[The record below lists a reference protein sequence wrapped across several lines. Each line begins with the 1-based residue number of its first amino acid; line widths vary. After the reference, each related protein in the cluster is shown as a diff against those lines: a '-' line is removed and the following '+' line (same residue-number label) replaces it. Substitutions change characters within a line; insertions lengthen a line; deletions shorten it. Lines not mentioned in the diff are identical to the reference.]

1 METKANHLA
10 VGVFVLVALAGFF
23 AFVMWLGKTEID
35 REVDAYHIYFRGSVS
50 GLTSSSTVRYRGV
63 PVGSVTDIVIDPNN
77 SEQVLVTIEV
87 TGGTPIKEDATASLE
102 MQGITGLVNVQISGG
117 AKESPRLVAEQGQP
131 LPVVASVP
139 SALEALFENIPRA
152 IVRFTDLVERATL
165 LLSDENMEAITDT
178 LQSVRRLG
186 NTMAES
192 SDDVEA
198 LTADV
203 AATAAEIRRAAE
215 EMNLLVADIRERV
228 PALLD
233 ATTSTLSA
241 AEGAFDSVSA
251 NVDTLTGEAQTT
263 LGQLRANADT
273 LTRETQQTMGQVRES
288 AETLTAETTA
298 TLREMREST
307 DQLASEAQPTL
318 RQFRESAETLTSEAE
333 LTMRQ
338 LRESAEA
345 LTAEAVPTLRQVRES
360 AETLTAE
367 AGPTLRQF
375 RESAVTLTDESQLTL
390 RQIRETTDAVGTEAE
405 LALREARESVGA
417 LTGDARIA
425 MQDIRKT
432 AKTLADTAEDLQLIV
447 AENREAFRDF
457 SNEGLYEM
465 SRFLVEARE
474 LVAGLTIIVD
484 RFEADPARFLFG
496 DSQAGYEPQ

>member
-10 VGVFVLVALAGFF
+10 VGVFVLVAVAGFF

-102 MQGITGLVNVQISGG
+102 MQGITGLVNVQLGGG
-117 AKESPRLVAEQGQP
+117 AKESPRLVAKEAQP
-131 LPVVASVP
+131 LPVIASVP
-139 SALEALFENIPRA
+139 SAIEALFEDIPRA

-165 LLSDENMEAITDT
+165 LLSDENMQAITDT

-186 NTMAES
+186 DTLAES
-192 SDDVEA
+192 SDDVGA

-215 EMNLLVADIRERV
+215 EMNTLVADIRERV

-233 ATTSTLSA
+233 TTTATLSA
-241 AEGAFDSVSA
+241 AEGAFSAVSA
-251 NVDTLTGEAQTT
+251 NIDTLTGEAQAS
-263 LGQLRANADT
+263 LSQLRAN
-273 LTRETQQTMGQVRES
+273 

-298 TLREMREST
+298 TLREVRESANR
-307 DQLASEAQPTL
+307 LASEAEPTL

-333 LTMRQ
+333 LTLRQ

-345 LTAEAVPTLRQVRES
+345 LTAEAVPTLRQMRES

-367 AGPTLRQF
+367 AAPTLRQF
-375 RESAVTLTDESQLTL
+375 RESAATLTGESQLTL
-390 RQIRETTDAVGTEAE
+390 RQIRQTTDAVGAEAE
-405 LALREARESVGA
+405 LALREVRQSAAA

-425 MQDIRKT
+425 MQDFRKT
-432 AKTLADTAEDLQLIV
+432 AATLADTAEDLQLIV
-447 AENREAFRDF
+447 SENREAFRDF
-457 SNEGLYEM
+457 SNEGLYEL

-474 LVAGLTIIVD
+474 LVGGLTLIVQ

-496 DSQAGYEPQ
+496 DSQAGFEPQ

>member
-10 VGVFVLVALAGFF
+10 VGVFVLVAVAGFF

-102 MQGITGLVNVQISGG
+102 MQGITGLVNVQLGGG
-117 AKESPRLVAEQGQP
+117 AKESPRLVAKEAQP
-131 LPVVASVP
+131 LPVIASVP
-139 SALEALFENIPRA
+139 SAIEALFEDIPRA
-152 IVRFTDLVERATL
+152 IVRFTDLIERATL
-165 LLSDENMEAITDT
+165 LLSDENMQAITDT

-186 NTMAES
+186 DTLAES
-192 SDDVEA
+192 SDDVGA

-215 EMNLLVADIRERV
+215 EMNTLVADIRERV
-228 PALLD
+228 PAMLD
-233 ATTSTLSA
+233 TTTATLSA
-241 AEGAFDSVSA
+241 AEGAFSAVSA
-251 NVDTLTGEAQTT
+251 NIETLTGEAQAS
-263 LGQLRANADT
+263 LSQLRAN
-273 LTRETQQTMGQVRES
+273 

-298 TLREMREST
+298 TLRE
-307 DQLASEAQPTL
+307 
-318 RQFRESAETLTSEAE
+318 
-333 LTMRQ
+333 
-338 LRESAEA
+338 
-345 LTAEAVPTLRQVRES
+345 VRES

-367 AGPTLRQF
+367 AAPTLRQF
-375 RESAVTLTDESQLTL
+375 RESAATLTGESQLTL
-390 RQIRETTDAVGTEAE
+390 RQIRQTTDAVGAEAE
-405 LALREARESVGA
+405 LALREVRKSTTA

-425 MQDIRKT
+425 LQDIRKT
-432 AKTLADTAEDLQLIV
+432 AETLAATAEDLQLIV
-447 AENREAFRDF
+447 SENREAFRDF
-457 SNEGLYEM
+457 SNEGLYEL

-474 LVAGLTIIVD
+474 LVGGLTLIVQ

-496 DSQAGYEPQ
+496 DSQAGFEPQ

>member
-10 VGVFVLVALAGFF
+10 VGVFVLVAFAGFF
-23 AFVMWLGKTEID
+23 AFVMWLGKTELD
-35 REVDAYHIYFRGSVS
+35 RQVDAYHIYFRGSVS

-63 PVGSVTDIVIDPNN
+63 PVGSVTDIVIDPNT
-77 SEQVLVTIEV
+77 SERVLVTIEV
-87 TGGTPIKEDATASLE
+87 TGGTPIKEDAAASLE
-102 MQGITGLVNVQISGG
+102 MQGITGLVDVQIGGG
-117 AKESPRLVAEQGQP
+117 ARESPRLVAKEGQP
-131 LPVVASVP
+131 LPVIASVP
-139 SALEALFENIPRA
+139 STLEALFEDIPRA
-152 IVRFTDLVERATL
+152 LARFTDLVERATL
-165 LLSDENMEAITDT
+165 LLSDENMQAITDT

-186 NTMAES
+186 NTLAES

-215 EMNLLVADIRERV
+215 EMNALAADSGERV
-228 PALLD
+228 PALRD
-233 ATTSTLSA
+233 TTTTTLSA
-241 AEGAFDSVSA
+241 AEGAFNAVSA
-251 NVDTLTGEAQTT
+251 NVDTLTDEAQVS
-263 LGQLRANADT
+263 LSQLRANA
-273 LTRETQQTMGQVRES
+273 EP
-288 AETLTAETTA
+288 LTAETTA
-298 TLREMREST
+298 TLREVRESA
-307 DQLASEAQPTL
+307 DRLAGQAEPTL

-333 LTMRQ
+333 LTLRQ